1 MKKRKQK
8 KSLVVPI
15 FLAVLSVIIVG
26 FIVIPLF
33 SSFINYEAENVAL
46 ISVEGTITGN
56 GASYLGSN
64 TISSKD
70 VVSFIES
77 AAENEQIEV
86 ILIEI
91 NSPGGSAVAT
101 DEIATAIKR
110 AKKPTVS
117 LIREAGAS
125 GGYWVASA
133 TDHIIANKMSIT
145 GSIGVLSSYMEF
157 SELMDKYGISYQR
170 LVAGDKKDVGTPFK
184 KLTEDEEKYL
194 QGKINKIHD
203 YFIEEIA
210 TNRDLDKEQVKQLA
224 TGEIF
229 LGVEALD
236 LGLIDQL
243 GDKETVKIYIQETY
257 GLEEVNFLVYQRE
270 VGLLDVLSQVFTDL
284 SFNLGKGIG
293 AILLEN
299 NNGLMLI

>member
-1 MKKRKQK
+1 
-8 KSLVVPI
+8 
-15 FLAVLSVIIVG
+15 
-26 FIVIPLF
+26 
-33 SSFINYEAENVAL
+33 VAL

-56 GASYLGSN
+56 GASYLGSS

-70 VVSFIES
+70 IVRFIES

-110 AKKPTVS
+110 TKKPTVS

-157 SELMDKYGISYQR
+157 SDLMDKYGISYQR

-210 TNRDLDKEQVKQLA
+210 NNRNLEKSQVEKLA

-243 GDKETVKIYIQETY
+243 GDKEIAKEYIQETY
-257 GLEEVNFLVYQRE
+257 GLEEVNFLVYQKE

>member
-56 GASYLGSN
+56 GASYLGSS

-70 VVSFIES
+70 IVRFIES

-110 AKKPTVS
+110 TKKPTVS

-157 SELMDKYGISYQR
+157 SDLMDKYGISYQR

-210 TNRDLDKEQVKQLA
+210 NNRNLEKSQVEKLA

-243 GDKETVKIYIQETY
+243 GDKEIAKEYIQETY
-257 GLEEVNFLVYQRE
+257 GLEEVNFLVYQKE